1 MDEGQAERE
10 RGVRVG
16 SGALLTQLCLTVAI
30 PLVVGFGNTETMRGL
45 ALFFVMPTL
54 ATAPLVYLGA
64 SRMAAPQLAFS
75 ARNIE
80 DDGTNNDASVVVQEH
95 PESVL
100 IARRRNAAKVLALG
114 LGLWAAAVG
123 YALWAA
129 FSRPG

>member
-1 MDEGQAERE
+1 MDEGQAEGE

-16 SGALLTQLCLTVAI
+16 RSAVLTHVCVTVAI
-30 PLVVGFGNTETMRGL
+30 PLVGFGNTETTRGL

-80 DDGTNNDASVVVQEH
+80 DDGTNNDASVVVQER
-95 PESVL
+95 PENVL

-129 FSRPG
+129 ISRTG